1 MMLEGK
7 RRVRWTFVG
16 RCQGVG
22 FRWITQREAK
32 KLNLVGWVQ
41 NQADG
46 SVIMEVEGPSEAIP
60 DLYAAIFNSYKD
72 MPFKFMLDD
81 TQELTPLNTESTF
94 NVVF

>member
-1 MMLEGK
+1 MLDGR

-41 NQADG
+41 NQTDG
-46 SVIMEVEGPSEAIP
+46 SVVMEVEGLSDKIP

-72 MPFKFMLDD
+72 MPFKFRLED
-81 TQELTPLNTESTF
+81 TQELTPLNNESTF